1 MLFRSTDGFVDQFG
15 GPRGKKY
22 MGKRFKALLMELHQ
36 LPMNE
41 QSRKLDEVIED
52 WKAHVMGDGNT
63 YEQMDDILIIGVRV

>member
-1 MLFRSTDGFVDQFG
+1 
-15 GPRGKKY
+15 
-22 MGKRFKALLMELHQ
+22 
-36 LPMNE
+36 MNE